1 MQTLIVRV
9 VSNIGG
15 PWPSL
20 CEPLSEHPLLIHS
33 SARSL
38 AFHEREVRVILDELK
53 RMVESGQ
60 VQPVLD
66 STCDVTNA
74 ALVQDAFQRTAG
86 KSTIGK
92 AVVTF
97 VKSH

>member
-1 MQTLIVRV
+1 M
-9 VSNIGG
+9 
-15 PWPSL
+15 
-20 CEPLSEHPLLIHS
+20 
-33 SARSL
+33 
-38 AFHEREVRVILDELK
+38 ILDELK